1 MKVRLDDSYYKL
13 KRFTI
18 NSKDSS
24 DNTVNWKV
32 SLNDTEISN
41 FNSNDSVGSGDS
53 SNDTENLKDSLDDD
67 KDSNDCSN
75 DNASSILRSNDTLI
89 YNAISE
95 DVLQIYQDIISF
107 ATSILIG

>member
-53 SNDTENLKDSLDDD
+53 SNDTENLKGSLDDD
-67 KDSNDCSN
+67 KDSNDCLN
-75 DNASSILRSNDTLI
+75 DNASSISRSNDTLI

-95 DVLQIYQDIISF
+95 DIISF